1 METEWSE
8 QPKTSG
14 RVTAQLLGQTST
26 VAVIRWGTLYRI
38 IRVVDIFY
46 KRSCFVFGMQEPC
59 EREGPSGSVTKVLIK
74 GVQFDVQ
81 SWVLRSRCTIPPC
94 GPRAVCVDRGCMS
107 LMDCF
112 WKKHIDWQSCKGWRK
127 RTRQSRMI
135 ILSRRNNSRSN
146 GCMEYRAVH
155 WQSPSVGNLVKVQGM
170 FEVGIILTMNQG
182 ICVVR
187 MCGIVLHVHRTCLIR
202 V

>member
-14 RVTAQLLGQTST
+14 RVTPQSLGQTST

-38 IRVVDIFY
+38 IRVVDVFY
-46 KRSCFVFGMQEPC
+46 KRSCFVFGMKEPC

-74 GVQFDVQ
+74 GVMFDVQ

-107 LMDCF
+107 LMGGF

-127 RTRQSRMI
+127 RTRQSRMV
-135 ILSRRNNSRSN
+135 ILSRRN

-155 WQSPSVGNLVKVQGM
+155 WQSPSVGNLVRVQGM
-170 FEVGIILTMNQG
+170 FEVGIIVSMLAGM
-182 ICVVR
+182 CEVSV
-187 MCGIVLHVHRTCLIR
+187 CGIVLHVHRTCL
-202 V
+202 VQV